1 MNRQILFAIL
11 ALTIPAWAGCGP
23 ESGSLV
29 LARTLDA
36 QAQSDDAT
44 PQPAARD
51 TVPIVRRLWV
61 LDEPDFYAS
70 TPSPDGRFVTEID
83 WITGDLAVFDLVT
96 GELRHITNKGSWADS
111 VAWAESS
118 VFSPDGQRIA
128 YTWWNLDNEGYEVRI
143 IDLDGSSERV
153 VLPHPEHAHF
163 GDDAADEDLEYVMV
177 KDWSSDGEQLLAV
190 LWYGNGAGGVRG
202 RTVQLGMISTQDGSV
217 RVLKEMDWRSPQM
230 ANFSP
235 DDRYVAFD
243 FPSDKESPDRDIFV
257 LAVDNGRESELL
269 TGPGNDR
276 LMGWAPD
283 GTGILFYSD
292 RDLTQ
297 GIWFL
302 PVSQG
307 KAAGEPILLKADV
320 WGLHPLGFSRDA
332 YYYGVTLEQP
342 QVYTASVDF
351 AAGRFVA
358 PPVPVENP
366 SEGRSESAAWS
377 PDGRYLAYIHR
388 RNGEPTSQLVIR
400 TVAGDEKREIPLTLD
415 FDFHSHIQWTAD
427 GQALML
433 VAREKGRRGFYRLD
447 MTSGNVVRLVGEEEI
462 EGNIRG
468 GTFSPDGKVLYFT
481 RQVEKGLHH
490 LVRMDLESRSETVVA
505 SVLADF
511 LRKPSVS
518 PDGRT
523 IAVSAFSYGETF
535 GRIMLV
541 PATGG
546 EAVELY
552 RTPEGIG
559 YLGNVSWSP
568 DGRFIL
574 FVTYEKEEDLG
585 LWRIAASGGEP
596 EQVLLS
602 DMRLHVTVPLK
613 LHPDGRLLAFS
624 AGQLKGE
631 IWVMENVPGTDS
643 RIQTSRGDR

>member
-1 MNRQILFAIL
+1 MSRQILFAIL

-23 ESGSLV
+23 EAGSLL

-36 QAQSDDAT
+36 QTQSDDAT
-44 PQPAARD
+44 PQPTARD

-83 WITGDLAVFDLVT
+83 WITGDLALFDLVT

-118 VFSPDGQRIA
+118 VFSPAGQRIA
-128 YTWWNLDNEGYEVRI
+128 YTWWNQDNEGYEVRI

-177 KDWSSDGEQLLAV
+177 KDWSSDGEQLLAL
-190 LWYGNGAGGVRG
+190 LWYGNRAGGVRG

-257 LAVDNGRESELL
+257 LALDNGRESELL
-269 TGPGNDR
+269 AGPGNDR

-342 QVYTASVDF
+342 QVHTASLDF

-358 PPVPVENP
+358 PPAPVEDP
-366 SEGRSESAAWS
+366 SEGRSVSAAWS

-388 RNGEPTSQLVIR
+388 RNGDPTSQLVIR
-400 TVAGDEKREIPLTLD
+400 TVAGDDKREIPLTLD
-415 FDFHSHIQWTAD
+415 RTGHIQWTAD

-433 VAREKGRRGFYRLD
+433 EAREKGRRGFYRLD
-447 MTSGNVVRLVGEEEI
+447 MTSGNAVRLVGEEEI

-468 GTFSPDGKVLYFT
+468 GAFSSDGKVLYFT

-490 LVRMDLESRSETVVA
+490 MVRMDLESRSETVVA
-505 SVLADF
+505 SVPADF
-511 LRKPSVS
+511 LRQPSVS

-523 IAVSAFSYGETF
+523 IAVTALNFGEK
-535 GRIMLV
+535 GHRIMLV

-546 EAVELY
+546 EAVDLY
-552 RTPEGIG
+552 RTPEGTEH
-559 YLGNVSWSP
+559 LLNVSWSP

-574 FVTYEKEEDLG
+574 FVTYAEEEEDDG

-596 EQVLLS
+596 EQLLIS
-602 DMRLHVTVPLK
+602 DMELLGAGPPK
-613 LHPDGRLLAFS
+613 LHPDGRRLAFS
-624 AGQLKGE
+624 SGQLKGE

>member
-1 MNRQILFAIL
+1 MSRQILFAIL

-23 ESGSLV
+23 EAGSLV
-29 LARTLDA
+29 LASTLDA
-36 QAQSDDAT
+36 QTQSDDAT

-83 WITGDLAVFDLVT
+83 WKTGDLALFDLVT

-118 VFSPDGQRIA
+118 VFSPAGQRIA
-128 YTWWNLDNEGYEVRI
+128 YTWWNQDNEGYEVRI

-177 KDWSSDGEQLLAV
+177 KDWSSDGEQLLAL
-190 LWYGNGAGGVRG
+190 LWYGNRAGGVRG

-257 LAVDNGRESELL
+257 LALDNGRESELL
-269 TGPGNDR
+269 AGPGNDR

-342 QVYTASVDF
+342 QVHTASVDF

-358 PPVPVENP
+358 PPAPVEDP
-366 SEGRSESAAWS
+366 SGGRSVSAAWC

-388 RNGEPTSQLVIR
+388 RNGDPTAQLVIR
-400 TVAGDEKREIPLTLD
+400 TVAGDDKREIPLTL
-415 FDFHSHIQWTAD
+415 HNTEHIQWTAD

-433 VAREKGRRGFYRLD
+433 EARENWRRGFYRLD
-447 MTSGNVVRLVGEEEI
+447 LTSGNAVRLVGEEEI
-462 EGNIRG
+462 EGNIGRG
-468 GTFSPDGKVLYFT
+468 AFSSDGKVLYFT
-481 RQVEKGLHH
+481 RQVEKGLHD

-505 SVLADF
+505 SVPADH

-523 IAVSAFSYGETF
+523 IAVSTLNFGEKG

-546 EAVELY
+546 EAVDLY
-552 RTPEGIG
+552 RTPEGIK
-559 YLGNVSWSP
+559 YLLNVSWSP

-574 FVTYEKEEDLG
+574 FVTPADEEEDDG

-596 EQVLLS
+596 EQVLIS
-602 DMRLHVTVPLK
+602 DMRLHGAGPPK
-613 LHPDGRLLAFS
+613 LHPDGRRLAFRS
-624 AGQLKGE
+624 GQLKGE